1 MKKTS
6 GEVTLHLHTKK
17 LDHMMYA
24 SWDKDCNRQWHLGPF
39 FAFYHTNNPEWQNFE
54 KKNEKA
60 PGYIILLKIRTINQ
74 DHMMYGF
81 WNIRC
86 NRHEFFC
93 HFGPFPAL
101 LPPDNLKIKT
111 LKYEENT
118 WRYYHFTNV
127 YNKWWSYNVW
137 FLRYGAWQMD
147 RHTDGQMDRLM
158 DEWKP
163 VIYRG
168 GCPTSK

>member
-1 MKKTS
+1 MKKAS

-24 SWDKDCNRQWHLGPF
+24 SWDKDCNRQWHFGPF
-39 FAFYHTNNPEWQNFE
+39 FAFYHTNNSERQNFE
-54 KKNEKA
+54 KKKQKSTWRYY
-60 PGYIILLKIRTINQ
+60 PLKNTYYKSRSYDVWFLKYKVQQTWI
-74 DHMMYGF
+74 
-81 WNIRC
+81 
-86 NRHEFFC
+86 FC

-163 VIYRG
+163 VIYTG
-168 GCPTSK
+168 GCPT